1 MTAAAN
7 AAEGAAEKLTRSTGG
22 TSATMQKMVVVLESL
37 ERDLTVLTHHV
48 VSAEKAFDG
57 LGGAASRSS
66 SLMNN
71 ALMMRRNLM
80 FQMADIGQ
88 GVPLLFQSPGYG
100 LINLANQMTQVGQAY
115 YGNGGMGAAL
125 KDMGGMLG
133 GAASRLAPVAAVVAV
148 LTTGFAAMTTEINRT
163 AEQQVQLGDVLLATW
178 QLGARAITGAM
189 EPVVSWL
196 GNLWDQI
203 SPGINFAMNAL
214 IGAFDLGFRNVG
226 TIWSMLPNAL
236 GDVAFQAAQGT
247 ISGIEYLINE
257 SLKLLNSFIVEANKL
272 LPEGFKIG
280 ELGKVDLGD
289 LKNPFAGK
297 DKGLSD
303 QLGQNAADVRS
314 KTMAGGYTADI
325 GAQAQKNA
333 RARELEEIGEAATKA
348 AEGLNVFDQMMRDV
362 QPLLEG
368 ANDPL
373 VELQSNM
380 DKLGA
385 LLAAGEISWAQ
396 YGEAASRASMNAA
409 AGIFDSVSQ
418 ITGVLAG
425 AFEDNKAIQAANI
438 VVDTAAGVMKA
449 WSQGG
454 MFAAPM
460 ALAIGAAGAVQLA
473 SVLSAKPGSA
483 RVAGSSGGGG
493 AAAQPA
499 APVAPAAVND
509 TSTSIIVYGDSIG
522 RRCIEGLIK
531 RINDLQRDGGG
542 KLNLEFR

>member
-1 MTAAAN
+1 MTIAHLGLAVDSGPVERAVPELNRLTAAAGQ
-7 AAEGAAEKLTRSTGG
+7 AEAAAEKLAAATRTEAAAQSQA
-22 TSATMQKMVVVLESL
+22 S
-37 ERDLTVLTHHV
+37 
-48 VSAEKAFDG
+48 
-57 LGGAASRSS
+57 AASRVHTA
-66 SLMNN
+66 
-71 ALMMRRNLM
+71 ALQAEAAAARMLSFQRTNLV
-80 FQMADIGQ
+80 FQLQDIGVSLAS
-88 GVPLLFQSPGYG
+88 GMNPLLVAIQQGSQISTIYGPGG
-100 LINLANQMTQVGQAY
+100 LGK
-115 YGNGGMGAAL
+115 AL
-125 KDMGGMLG
+125 SETGKMATGF
-133 GAASRLAPVAAVVAV
+133 ASRLLPLGAIVGA
-148 LTTGFAAMTTEINRT
+148 LTVGFAAMTTEINRT

-178 QLGARAITGAM
+178 QLGARAITGAVQ
-189 EPVVSWL
+189 PVVSWL
-196 GNLWDQI
+196 ANIWDDI
-203 SPGINFAMNAL
+203 SPGINFAMNAI
-214 IGAFDLGFRNVG
+214 IGSFDLAFRNVG

-280 ELGKVDLGD
+280 ELGQVDLGD
-289 LKNPFAGK
+289 LQNPFAGK
-297 DKGLSD
+297 DKDLSN

-325 GAQAQKNA
+325 GAQAQENA

-348 AEGLNVFDQMMRDV
+348 AEGLTVFDQMMRDV

-373 VELQSNM
+373 VELQSNI

-385 LLAAGEISWAQ
+385 LLAAGEISWQQ

-483 RVAGSSGGGG
+483 RVAGASGGGG

-499 APVAPAAVND
+499 APVAPAAVSD
-509 TSTSIIVYGDSIG
+509 TSTSIIVYGDSVG
-522 RRCIEGLIK
+522 RRGIEGLVK

-542 KLNLEFR
+542 KFNLEFR